1 MYAISRGRLASRT
14 IPCQTVLSPSNC
26 SRNINCL
33 PGRGVSRV
41 FTASRESSA
50 NQAKRAV
57 HPIRTVRRSLEIVTV
72 LLMAQACIS
81 CSGNSTSQAEKQ
93 APPAQPA
100 APAVPSDIQTAAE
113 SDLGSEAEVLAF
125 GDLAKNGRTQAL
137 VVNRLKTTPQGTV
150 PGTLVSRA
158 AIIEREDGQ
167 WKEIFR
173 CDEHLKNTK
182 GYLGGTPLAGVPSWR
197 LQSEQKEDKGLQM
210 YFTPLARPAGGYVQ
224 TLEVRWNPE
233 VKRYQSLDRNFEH
246 FLTELPAI
254 ETPQSQ
260 GHL

>member
-1 MYAISRGRLASRT
+1 MKALGSGD
-14 IPCQTVLSPSNC
+14 CQTRQSPSLTVLSPRKRSSNII
-26 SRNINCL
+26 SL
-33 PGRGVSRV
+33 PVRGLQVL
-41 FTASRESSA
+41 TGNREGSA
-50 NQAKRAV
+50 NQANRVV
-57 HPIRTVRRSLEIVTV
+57 HPIGTVRRSVEIAI
-72 LLMAQACIS
+72 LLLITLGSTS
-81 CSGNSTSQAEKQ
+81 CSGNSTPSAEKQ
-93 APPAQPA
+93 VPPQQPVA
-100 APAVPSDIQTAAE
+100 SAIPSDIETAAE
-113 SDLGSEAEVLAF
+113 SDLGSEAEVLVF
-125 GDLAKNGRTQAL
+125 GDLAKSGRTQAL

-158 AIIEREDGQ
+158 AIIEREDGR

-197 LQSEQKEDKGLQM
+197 LQSEQKGDKGLQM
-210 YFTPLARPAGGYVQ
+210 FFTPLEKPAGGYVQ

>member
-1 MYAISRGRLASRT
+1 MGRSAEIAILLL
-14 IPCQTVLSPSNC
+14 IVL
-26 SRNINCL
+26 
-33 PGRGVSRV
+33 
-41 FTASRESSA
+41 
-50 NQAKRAV
+50 
-57 HPIRTVRRSLEIVTV
+57 
-72 LLMAQACIS
+72 ACIS
-81 CSGNSTSQAEKQ
+81 CSSSPTPSAERQATPQ
-93 APPAQPA
+93 QPA
-100 APAVPSDIQTAAE
+100 APTIPSDIETAAE
-113 SDLGSEAEVLAF
+113 SDLGSEAEVLVF
-125 GDLAKNGRTQAL
+125 GDLAKNGRTEAL

-197 LQSEQKEDKGLQM
+197 LQSEQKRDKGLEM
-210 YFTPLARPAGGYVQ
+210 YFTPLAKPAGGYVQ

-254 ETPQSQ
+254 ETPQSP

>member
-1 MYAISRGRLASRT
+1 MR
-14 IPCQTVLSPSNC
+14 
-26 SRNINCL
+26 RNAE
-33 PGRGVSRV
+33 
-41 FTASRESSA
+41 TAA
-50 NQAKRAV
+50 
-57 HPIRTVRRSLEIVTV
+57 V
-72 LLMAQACIS
+72 LLMALACVS
-81 CSGNSTSQAEKQ
+81 CNSNST
-93 APPAQPA
+93 PPAERAASPQQSA
-100 APAVPSDIQTAAE
+100 APAIPSDIQTAAE
-113 SDLGSEAEVLAF
+113 SDLGSEAEVLAY

-150 PGTLVSRA
+150 PGNLISRA

-197 LQSEQKEDKGLQM
+197 LQSEQKEDKRLQL
-210 YFTPLARPAGGYVQ
+210 YFTPLAKPAGGYVQ
-224 TLEVRWNPE
+224 TLGVRWNPE
-233 VKRYQSLDRNFEH
+233 VNRYQSLDRNFEH